1 MGAAPSFEAALQEI
15 GRLTYVWTNTESLLV
30 HVIAGLMGCD
40 KETGLILFLTLN
52 TTRARVDLVERLV
65 KHKGLGDDEMHR
77 LLGLTKKL
85 VQHGAERNRYNHA
98 IYSFDPESGDMSTIQ
113 MRIADRRDAI
123 RMGDKRRLDTDAIT
137 GLRPSSGSSSAC
149 QPMPSRPSRA
159 ERPELGAHQRT
170 SRPPV
175 FCLGPLGLDQRRR
188 RLGVVEHGQIAQGDV
203 GAHVTGRARA
213 AELDR
218 IEIAAPAG
226 EDATADQLMLA
237 GGGEGDAPLDISISF
252 PIPVADRPI
261 VLPRLTAHRPVNA
274 IAAVCA

>member
-65 KHKGLGDDEMHR
+65 KHKGLGDEEMHR

-137 GLRPSSGSSSAC
+137 GLRK
-149 QPMPSRPSRA
+149 
-159 ERPELGAHQRT
+159 T
-170 SRPPV
+170 
-175 FCLGPLGLDQRRR
+175 
-188 RLGVVEHGQIAQGDV
+188 IAD
-203 GAHVTGRARA
+203 
-213 AELDR
+213 
-218 IEIAAPAG
+218 
-226 EDATADQLMLA
+226 
-237 GGGEGDAPLDISISF
+237 
-252 PIPVADRPI
+252 
-261 VLPRLTAHRPVNA
+261 LTALNCDLWEMIRDFGYPQ
-274 IAAVCA
+274 